1 MNQNELFSL
10 LNAKDSEDILRHFPS
25 RYESLIP
32 TPIPAEPKAG
42 DKIIVKGGISH
53 LKNINA
59 RGSSLIRFKVD
70 TLGGN
75 QVDFLLYQQPFYLGR
90 LSSGKELRVIGTY
103 SEARKVYRASNVFDL
118 DNYYVLT
125 GIRPIYALPRK
136 VSNSYFTSYLKK
148 TLSYPMG
155 KIRKSKVPSYLVR
168 KYRFVPEYDA
178 YRYVHL
184 PKTDKELQ
192 AGLRVFKYEEAL
204 EYSVKALR
212 RKKKADQIKKKSGL
226 RIPHEKINQF
236 VSSLPYKL
244 THDQISAIHDIVL
257 DREKEKIRYRLLQ
270 GDVGTGKTIVAFAA
284 LYANFLRKKQGVL
297 MAPTFELSKQHY
309 EKAMDI
315 LAPYGRKIA
324 FLSGGTL
331 TKEKKKILE
340 GIENGAIDLL
350 ISTNSVLSEKVGFA
364 SLGLS
369 IIDEQQLFGV
379 KQREELL
386 AKEESND
393 RLRRSATPIP
403 RTLSQIINA
412 DLDVSTL
419 NQFPHGK
426 RNVKTVSVSSHDPI
440 VFSSIQKAID
450 AKRQVFVVCPKIDQG
465 EKQTSSAES
474 VFKERTERFGRDKVQ
489 LLHGRIKKESQNEI
503 ISAFASGVK
512 PILVSTTVIEV
523 GIDVT
528 SAGLLVVYDA
538 NYFGLSSLHQL
549 RGRVGRDGKFGLCIL
564 VYDGEN
570 KEAKEKLGFL
580 TTCSDGL
587 EISQFDLK
595 QRGTGSYSGSGQS
608 GRSELMVCNF
618 VEDQTR
624 FSYAKEDAKEIL
636 SHRDDKENKEY
647 IDSLDRSKDF
657 LIV

>member
-184 PKTDKELQ
+184 PKTDKELK

-212 RKKKADQIKKKSGL
+212 RKKQADQIKKKSGL

-270 GDVGTGKTIVAFAA
+270 GDVFT
-284 LYANFLRKKQGVL
+284 
-297 MAPTFELSKQHY
+297 
-309 EKAMDI
+309 
-315 LAPYGRKIA
+315 
-324 FLSGGTL
+324 
-331 TKEKKKILE
+331 
-340 GIENGAIDLL
+340 
-350 ISTNSVLSEKVGFA
+350 
-364 SLGLS
+364 
-369 IIDEQQLFGV
+369 
-379 KQREELL
+379 
-386 AKEESND
+386 
-393 RLRRSATPIP
+393 
-403 RTLSQIINA
+403 
-412 DLDVSTL
+412 
-419 NQFPHGK
+419 
-426 RNVKTVSVSSHDPI
+426 
-440 VFSSIQKAID
+440 
-450 AKRQVFVVCPKIDQG
+450 
-465 EKQTSSAES
+465 
-474 VFKERTERFGRDKVQ
+474 
-489 LLHGRIKKESQNEI
+489 
-503 ISAFASGVK
+503 
-512 PILVSTTVIEV
+512 
-523 GIDVT
+523 
-528 SAGLLVVYDA
+528 
-538 NYFGLSSLHQL
+538 
-549 RGRVGRDGKFGLCIL
+549 
-564 VYDGEN
+564 
-570 KEAKEKLGFL
+570 
-580 TTCSDGL
+580 
-587 EISQFDLK
+587 
-595 QRGTGSYSGSGQS
+595 
-608 GRSELMVCNF
+608 
-618 VEDQTR
+618 
-624 FSYAKEDAKEIL
+624 
-636 SHRDDKENKEY
+636 
-647 IDSLDRSKDF
+647 
-657 LIV
+657 